1 MVQPAMFIE
10 LGRVLKERIQTD
22 VFELIYYIIKNA
34 FIMWQEGNVAK
45 IYFEFRRRKRFRII
59 KSCLCFVTISMKL
72 WTFLSIFGL
81 WFTLYN
87 WLIWKTQIT
96 STAFWSWKLKLKASL
111 NHLFYVSIFFK
122 HERKTQQK
130 NQVWKHAL
138 RFSNRWPLVWS
149 SITSTRWIFSSY
161 STEHDENVD
170 RTLVMVVQNNG

>member
-10 LGRVLKERIQTD
+10 FGRVLKERIQTV
-22 VFELIYYIIKNA
+22 VFELIYYIIKND
-34 FIMWQEGNVAK
+34 FVMWQNGNVGK

-87 WLIWKTQIT
+87 WLIWKIQIT
-96 STAFWSWKLKLKASL
+96 SATFWSWKLKLRASL

-122 HERKTQQK
+122 HERSIMQTKTFFNFTK
-130 NQVWKHAL
+130 SCWMTIIN
-138 RFSNRWPLVWS
+138 FG
-149 SITSTRWIFSSY
+149 F
-161 STEHDENVD
+161 ENS
-170 RTLVMVVQNNG
+170 